1 MDVFD
6 LSAKITLDTSDYDK
20 GLSDA
25 ESGMSSFGKSLG
37 GGLGKA
43 AKVGATAIAG
53 ATAAVSGISTMLV
66 KGAGDVAAYGD
77 NIDKMSQKMGISAEA
92 YQEWDAVLRHSG
104 SSIDAMSRSMMT
116 LQKNAVNSADKFE
129 ILGITQEQLAEMS
142 TEDLFAAT
150 IEGLQNMEEGAERT
164 ALASELL
171 GMGAKELGALLN
183 TSAEETKAM
192 RDRVH
197 ELGGVMSDEAV
208 KSAAKY
214 QDTLQDMQTAFSGLQ
229 RGIQSDFMPAITTV
243 MEGLTELFS
252 GGDGIG
258 KINEG
263 VTLFINKL
271 VDGLPK
277 MIETGGQI
285 VSALAGAIVDNI
297 PQIISAGV
305 KLLSG
310 LIKGLIK
317 NKGKIFNA
325 VKEIIKAITDTL
337 GKEFPGLKSIID
349 KIQGAFDAVF
359 GFILDNGP
367 LIKSML
373 AGILA
378 GIMAYKATIA
388 VITGI
393 QKAVGLVTTAVKLMN
408 GEMALTSALN
418 PFGAIAAAAGLAVGA
433 VVMLAEKDQAA
444 LDARREAMA
453 QISEESQQ
461 AMEFANQFSASLD
474 NVYES
479 NQRITQ
485 SVEEEFAPTEALV
498 NELRTMVDE
507 NGKVKEGYEERAQ
520 AITEQLAEA
529 FNTEITYQNGVIEKY
544 DEVMGKLDDIILKK
558 KAEALLDANKDQYAN
573 ALRDQVAL
581 YGDMNTAQQEYNA
594 AAEEYSQKLL
604 RLAEMRKEYES
615 GAVQALDTFSIAA
628 WTSEAQTLMAEVE
641 GLQEKM
647 TGLQEIVNGT
657 SEAYYASQD
666 FLNDYNNLTEIV
678 ATGTGDLQQ
687 AVTNMTNGIIESA
700 PQDILIKQVE
710 EAQAALSSMLE
721 LREKGGAVTDQQIAD
736 ATERVKA
743 AVDALKGFGQDG
755 AAGYAEGL
763 KDDGE
768 VVDAAEQMIKDAEE
782 AVQTAQDSHSPSRLF
797 KKQGVNA
804 VEGYGKGI
812 EDKKGWL
819 NSVIESLMNDVKT
832 KFTEKTPEAREW
844 GIDLMKNFIDGI
856 KSEMAELESIV
867 KQVGQVISDNLEH
880 SHPKEG
886 PLANDYTWMPDMM
899 ELFAE
904 GIENNADIVRDAA
917 VNAFDFRDA
926 VSSPDMR
933 TSSANA
939 GGVNLNRVIELL
951 QDIAD
956 NGMSVALEGDAAG
969 IFTVVETEN
978 KRRTKATRYNALS
991 MVRY

>member
-6 LSAKITLDTSDYDK
+6 LFAKISLDTSEYES

-25 ESGMSSFGKSLG
+25 ESKASSFGKSLG
-37 GGLGKA
+37 SGLSKM
-43 AKVGATAIAG
+43 AKIGTVAIAG
-53 ATAAVSGISTMLV
+53 VTTAAAGVSSMFI
-66 KGAGDVAAYGD
+66 KGASSVAEYGD
-77 NIDKMSQKMGISAEA
+77 NIDKMSQKLGLSAEA
-92 YQEWDAVLRHSG
+92 YQEWDAVMQHSG
-104 SSIDAMSRSMMT
+104 TTMDAMSRGMQT

-129 ILGITQEQLAEMS
+129 ALGITQEQLAEMS
-142 TEDLFAAT
+142 TEELFEAT
-150 IEGLQNMEEGAERT
+150 ITGLQNMEEGAERT
-164 ALASELL
+164 ALANELL
-171 GMGAKELGALLN
+171 GGSAKELGALLN
-183 TSAEETKAM
+183 TSAAETKAM

-208 KSAAKY
+208 KSAAQY
-214 QDTLQDMQTAFSGLQ
+214 QDTLQDMKTAFSGLQ

-263 VTLFINKL
+263 ITTFINKM
-271 VDGLPK
+271 VDALPDV
-277 MIETGGQI
+277 MDTGVKI
-285 VSALAGAIVDNI
+285 VSALAGAIIDNI

-310 LIKGLIK
+310 LVKGLIK
-317 NKGKIFNA
+317 NRRKIFDA
-325 VKEIIKAITDTL
+325 VKQIIKAITDTL
-337 GKEFPGLKSIID
+337 GQEFPSLKSIMD
-349 KIQGAFDAVF
+349 KIQGVFDAVF

-378 GIMAYKATIA
+378 GFLAYKTA
-388 VITGI
+388 VVVLTSI
-393 QKAVGLVTTAVKLMN
+393 QKAVGLVSAAVKVMN
-408 GEMALTSALN
+408 GEMALTATLN
-418 PFGAIAAAAGLAVGA
+418 PFGAIAAAAAVAVGA

-485 SVEEEFAPTEALV
+485 SVEDEFAPTEALV

-507 NGKVKEGYEERAQ
+507 NGHVKEGYEERAQ
-520 AITEQLAEA
+520 VITEQLAEA

-558 KAEALLDANKDQYAN
+558 KAEALLDANKEQYAN

-594 AAEEYSQKLL
+594 AAEEYNQKLL

-615 GAVQALDTFSIAA
+615 GDMGTLELAA
-628 WTSEAQTLMAEVE
+628 WTSEAQTLMAEVD

-666 FLNDYNNLTEIV
+666 FLNDYNNLTEVV

-687 AVTNMTNGIIESA
+687 AVTDMTNGIIESA

-743 AVDALKGFGQDG
+743 AVEALQGFGKDG
-755 AAGYAEGL
+755 ADGYAEGL
-763 KDDGE
+763 KEDGE

-819 NSVIESLMNDVKT
+819 KSVIESLMNDVKT

-844 GIDLMKNFIDGI
+844 GIDLMKNFVDGI
-856 KSEMAELESIV
+856 KSELPNLESTV
-867 KQVGQVISDNLEH
+867 KQVGQVIADNLEH
-880 SHPKEG
+880 SHPSEG
-886 PLANDYTWMPDMM
+886 PLADDYKWMPDMM
-899 ELFAE
+899 ELFAD
-904 GIENNADIVRDAA
+904 GIKDNAHLVSDAA
-917 VNAFDFRDA
+917 VDAFDLRDA
-926 VSSPDMR
+926 MQMPEMR
-933 TSSANA
+933 GAN
-939 GGVNLNRVIELL
+939 GGGANLGRVVELL
-951 QDIAD
+951 QEIAD

-969 IFTVVETEN
+969 IFSVVETEN

>member
-1 MDVFD
+1 
-6 LSAKITLDTSDYDK
+6 
-20 GLSDA
+20 
-25 ESGMSSFGKSLG
+25 
-37 GGLGKA
+37 
-43 AKVGATAIAG
+43 
-53 ATAAVSGISTMLV
+53 
-66 KGAGDVAAYGD
+66 
-77 NIDKMSQKMGISAEA
+77 
-92 YQEWDAVLRHSG
+92 
-104 SSIDAMSRSMMT
+104 
-116 LQKNAVNSADKFE
+116 
-129 ILGITQEQLAEMS
+129 
-142 TEDLFAAT
+142 
-150 IEGLQNMEEGAERT
+150 
-164 ALASELL
+164 
-171 GMGAKELGALLN
+171 
-183 TSAEETKAM
+183 M

-544 DEVMGKLDDIILKK
+544 D
-558 KAEALLDANKDQYAN
+558 
-573 ALRDQVAL
+573 
-581 YGDMNTAQQEYNA
+581 
-594 AAEEYSQKLL
+594 
-604 RLAEMRKEYES
+604 
-615 GAVQALDTFSIAA
+615 
-628 WTSEAQTLMAEVE
+628 
-641 GLQEKM
+641 
-647 TGLQEIVNGT
+647 
-657 SEAYYASQD
+657 
-666 FLNDYNNLTEIV
+666 
-678 ATGTGDLQQ
+678 
-687 AVTNMTNGIIESA
+687 
-700 PQDILIKQVE
+700 
-710 EAQAALSSMLE
+710 
-721 LREKGGAVTDQQIAD
+721 
-736 ATERVKA
+736 
-743 AVDALKGFGQDG
+743 
-755 AAGYAEGL
+755 
-763 KDDGE
+763 
-768 VVDAAEQMIKDAEE
+768 
-782 AVQTAQDSHSPSRLF
+782 
-797 KKQGVNA
+797 
-804 VEGYGKGI
+804 
-812 EDKKGWL
+812 
-819 NSVIESLMNDVKT
+819 
-832 KFTEKTPEAREW
+832 
-844 GIDLMKNFIDGI
+844 
-856 KSEMAELESIV
+856 
-867 KQVGQVISDNLEH
+867 
-880 SHPKEG
+880 
-886 PLANDYTWMPDMM
+886 
-899 ELFAE
+899 
-904 GIENNADIVRDAA
+904 
-917 VNAFDFRDA
+917 
-926 VSSPDMR
+926 
-933 TSSANA
+933 
-939 GGVNLNRVIELL
+939 
-951 QDIAD
+951 
-956 NGMSVALEGDAAG
+956 
-969 IFTVVETEN
+969 
-978 KRRTKATRYNALS
+978 
-991 MVRY
+991 

>member
-6 LSAKITLDTSDYDK
+6 LFAKISLDTSEYES

-25 ESGMSSFGKSLG
+25 ESKASSFGKSLG
-37 GGLGKA
+37 SGLSKM
-43 AKVGATAIAG
+43 AKIGTVAIAG
-53 ATAAVSGISTMLV
+53 VTTAAAGVSSMFI
-66 KGAGDVAAYGD
+66 KGAASVAEYGD
-77 NIDKMSQKMGISAEA
+77 NIDKMSQKLGLSAEA
-92 YQEWDAVLRHSG
+92 YQEWDAVMQHSG
-104 SSIDAMSRSMMT
+104 TTMNAMSRGMQT

-129 ILGITQEQLAEMS
+129 ALGITQEQLAEMS
-142 TEDLFAAT
+142 TEELFEAT
-150 IEGLQNMEEGAERT
+150 ITGLQNMEEGAERT
-164 ALASELL
+164 ALANELL
-171 GMGAKELGALLN
+171 GGSAKELGALLN
-183 TSAEETKAM
+183 TSAAETKAM

-214 QDTLQDMQTAFSGLQ
+214 QDTLQDMKTAFSGLQ

-263 VTLFINKL
+263 ITTFINKM
-271 VDGLPK
+271 VGALPDV
-277 MIETGGQI
+277 MDTGVKI
-285 VSALAGAIVDNI
+285 VSALAGAIIDNI

-310 LIKGLIK
+310 LVKGLIK
-317 NKGKIFNA
+317 NRRKIFDA
-325 VKEIIKAITDTL
+325 VKQIIKAITDTL
-337 GKEFPGLKSIID
+337 GQEFPALKSIMD
-349 KIQGAFDAVF
+349 KIQGVFDAVF

-378 GIMAYKATIA
+378 GFLAYKTA
-388 VITGI
+388 VVVLTSI

-408 GEMALTSALN
+408 GEMALSATLN
-418 PFGAIAAAAGLAVGA
+418 PFGAIAAAAGVAVGA

-485 SVEEEFAPTEALV
+485 SVEDEFAPTEALV
-498 NELRTMVDE
+498 NELREMVDE
-507 NGKVKEGYEERAQ
+507 NGHVKEGYEERAQ
-520 AITEQLAEA
+520 VITEQLAEA

-544 DEVMGKLDDIILKK
+544 DEVMGKLDDVILKK
-558 KAEALLDANKDQYAN
+558 KAEALLDANKEQYAN
-573 ALRDQVAL
+573 AMRDQVAL

-594 AAEEYSQKLL
+594 AAEEYNQKLA
-604 RLAEMRKEYES
+604 RMAEMRKEYES
-615 GAVQALDTFSIAA
+615 GAVQALDTFSMAA

-641 GLQEKM
+641 GLLEKM
-647 TGLQEIVNGT
+647 AGLQEIVNGT

-666 FLNDYNNLTEIV
+666 FLNDYNNLTEVV
-678 ATGTGDLQQ
+678 ATGTGDLQR
-687 AVTNMTNGIIESA
+687 AVTDMTNGIIESA

-710 EAQAALSSMLE
+710 DAQAALSSMLE

-743 AVDALKGFGQDG
+743 AVEALQGFGKDG
-755 AAGYAEGL
+755 ADGYAEGL
-763 KDDGE
+763 KEDGE

-782 AVQTAQDSHSPSRLF
+782 AVQNAQDSHSPSRLF

-812 EDKKGWL
+812 EDKQGWL
-819 NSVIESLMNDVKT
+819 KSVIESLMNDVKT

-844 GIDLMKNFIDGI
+844 GIDLMKNFVDGI
-856 KSEMAELESIV
+856 KSELPNLEATV
-867 KQVGQVISDNLEH
+867 KQVGQVIADNLEH
-880 SHPKEG
+880 SHPSEG
-886 PLANDYTWMPDMM
+886 PLADDYKWMPDMM
-899 ELFAE
+899 ELFAD
-904 GIENNADIVRDAA
+904 GIKDNAHLVSDAA
-917 VNAFDFRDA
+917 VDAFDLRDA
-926 VSSPDMR
+926 MQMPEMR
-933 TSSANA
+933 GAN
-939 GGVNLNRVIELL
+939 GGGANLGRVVQLL
-951 QDIAD
+951 QEIAD
-956 NGMSVALEGDAAG
+956 NGMSVTLAGDADG
-969 IFTVVETEN
+969 IFTVVEQEN
-978 KRRTKATRYNALS
+978 RRRTKATRYNALS
-991 MVRY
+991 MMRS

>member
-6 LSAKITLDTSDYDK
+6 LFAKISLDTSEYES

-25 ESGMSSFGKSLG
+25 ESKASSFGKSLG
-37 GGLGKA
+37 SGLSKM
-43 AKVGATAIAG
+43 AKIGTVAIAG
-53 ATAAVSGISTMLV
+53 VTTAAAGVSSMFI
-66 KGAGDVAAYGD
+66 KGAASVAEYGD
-77 NIDKMSQKMGISAEA
+77 NIDKMSQKMGLSAEA
-92 YQEWDAVLRHSG
+92 YQEWDAVMQHSG
-104 SSIDAMSRSMMT
+104 TTMSAMTRGMQT
-116 LQKNAVNSADKFE
+116 LQKAAVNSADKFE
-129 ILGITQEQLAEMS
+129 ALGITQEQLAKMS
-142 TEDLFAAT
+142 TEELFEAT
-150 IEGLQNMEEGAERT
+150 ITGLQNMEEGAERT
-164 ALASELL
+164 ALANELL
-171 GMGAKELGALLN
+171 GGSAKELGALLN
-183 TSAEETKAM
+183 TSAAETKAM

-214 QDTLQDMQTAFSGLQ
+214 KDTLQDMKTAFSGLQ

-263 VTLFINKL
+263 ITTFINKM
-271 VDGLPK
+271 VDALPDV
-277 MIETGGQI
+277 MDTGVKI
-285 VSALAGAIVDNI
+285 VSALAGAIIDNI

-310 LIKGLIK
+310 LVKGLIK
-317 NKGKIFNA
+317 NRRKIFDA
-325 VKEIIKAITDTL
+325 VKQIIKAITDTL
-337 GKEFPGLKSIID
+337 GQEFPSLKSIMD
-349 KIQGAFDAVF
+349 KIQGVFDAVF

-378 GIMAYKATIA
+378 GFLAYKTA
-388 VITGI
+388 VVVLTSI
-393 QKAVGLVTTAVKLMN
+393 QKAVGLVSAAVKVMN
-408 GEMALTSALN
+408 GEMALTATLN
-418 PFGAIAAAAGLAVGA
+418 PFGAIAAAAAVAVGA

-485 SVEEEFAPTEALV
+485 SVEDEFAPTEALV

-507 NGKVKEGYEERAQ
+507 NGHVKEGYEERAQ
-520 AITEQLAEA
+520 VITEQLAEA

-558 KAEALLDANKDQYAN
+558 KAEALLDANKEQYAN

-594 AAEEYSQKLL
+594 AAEEYNQKLL

-615 GAVQALDTFSIAA
+615 GDMGTLELAA
-628 WTSEAQTLMAEVE
+628 WTSEAQTLMAEVD

-657 SEAYYASQD
+657 SEAYYKSQD
-666 FLNDYNNLTEIV
+666 FLNDYNALTEVV

-687 AVTNMTNGIIESA
+687 AVTDMTNGIIESA
-700 PQDILIKQVE
+700 PQDILIKQAE
-710 EAQAALSSMLE
+710 EAKATLESMLE
-721 LREKGGAVTDQQIAD
+721 LQAKGGAITDEQIAQ
-736 ATERVKA
+736 ATERVAA
-743 AVDALKGFGQDG
+743 AVDAMAGLGKDG
-755 AAGYAEGL
+755 SAGYAEGL
-763 KDDGE
+763 KDTED
-768 VVDAAEQMIKDAEE
+768 VVEAAKKMVEDAEE
-782 AVQTAQDSHSPSRLF
+782 EIKTAQDSHSPSRLF

-812 EDKKGWL
+812 EDKQGWL
-819 NSVIESLMNDVKT
+819 KSVIESLMNDVKT

-844 GIDLMKNFIDGI
+844 GIDLMKNFVDGI
-856 KSEMAELESIV
+856 KSELPNLESTV
-867 KQVGQVISDNLEH
+867 KQVGQVIADNLEH
-880 SHPKEG
+880 SHPSEG
-886 PLANDYTWMPDMM
+886 PLADDYKWMPDMM
-899 ELFAE
+899 ELFAD
-904 GIENNADIVRDAA
+904 GIKDNAHLVSDAA
-917 VNAFDFRDA
+917 VDAFDLRDA
-926 VSSPDMR
+926 MQMPEMR
-933 TSSANA
+933 GANA
-939 GGVNLNRVIELL
+939 GGANLGRVVELL
-951 QDIAD
+951 QEIAD

>member
-6 LSAKITLDTSDYDK
+6 LFAKISLDTSEYES

-25 ESGMSSFGKSLG
+25 ESKASSFGKSLG
-37 GGLGKA
+37 SGLSKM
-43 AKVGATAIAG
+43 AKIGTVAIAG
-53 ATAAVSGISTMLV
+53 VTTAAAGVSSMFI
-66 KGAGDVAAYGD
+66 KGAASVAEYGD
-77 NIDKMSQKMGISAEA
+77 NIDKMSQKLGLSAEA
-92 YQEWDAVLRHSG
+92 YQEWDAVMQHSG
-104 SSIDAMSRSMMT
+104 TTMDAMSRGMQT

-129 ILGITQEQLAEMS
+129 ALGITQEQLAEMS
-142 TEDLFAAT
+142 TEELFEAT
-150 IEGLQNMEEGAERT
+150 ITGLQNMEEGAERT
-164 ALASELL
+164 ALANELL
-171 GMGAKELGALLN
+171 GGSAKELGALLN
-183 TSAEETKAM
+183 TSAAETKAM

-214 QDTLQDMQTAFSGLQ
+214 QDTLQDMKTAFSGLQ

-263 VTLFINKL
+263 ITTFINKM
-271 VDGLPK
+271 VDALPDV
-277 MIETGGQI
+277 MDTGVKI
-285 VSALAGAIVDNI
+285 VSALAGAIIDNI

-310 LIKGLIK
+310 LVKGLIK
-317 NKGKIFNA
+317 NRRKIFDA
-325 VKEIIKAITDTL
+325 VKQIIKAITDTL
-337 GKEFPGLKSIID
+337 GQEFPSLKSIMD
-349 KIQGAFDAVF
+349 KIQGVFDAVF

-378 GIMAYKATIA
+378 GFLAYKTA
-388 VITGI
+388 VVVLTSI
-393 QKAVGLVTTAVKLMN
+393 QKAVGLVSAAVKVMN
-408 GEMALTSALN
+408 GEMALTATLN
-418 PFGAIAAAAGLAVGA
+418 PFGAIAAAAAVAVGA

-485 SVEEEFAPTEALV
+485 SVEDEFAPTEALV

-507 NGKVKEGYEERAQ
+507 NGHVKEGYEERAQ
-520 AITEQLAEA
+520 VITEQLAEA

-558 KAEALLDANKDQYAN
+558 KAEALLDANKEQYAN

-594 AAEEYSQKLL
+594 AAEEYNQKLL

-628 WTSEAQTLMAEVE
+628 WTSEAQTLMAEVD

-647 TGLQEIVNGT
+647 TGLQDIVNGT

-666 FLNDYNNLTEIV
+666 FLNDYNSLTEVV

-687 AVTNMTNGIIESA
+687 AVTDMTNGIIESA

-721 LREKGGAVTDQQIAD
+721 LREKNGAVTDQQIAD

-743 AVDALKGFGQDG
+743 AVEALQGFGKDG
-755 AAGYAEGL
+755 ADGYAEGL

-812 EDKKGWL
+812 EDKQGWL
-819 NSVIESLMNDVKT
+819 KSVIESLMNDVKT

-844 GIDLMKNFIDGI
+844 GIDLMKNFVDGI
-856 KSEMAELESIV
+856 KSELPNLESTV
-867 KQVGQVISDNLEH
+867 KQVGQVIADNLEH
-880 SHPKEG
+880 SHPSEG
-886 PLANDYTWMPDMM
+886 PLADDYKWMPDMM
-899 ELFAE
+899 ELFAD
-904 GIENNADIVRDAA
+904 GIKDNAHLVSDAA
-917 VNAFDFRDA
+917 VDAFDLRDA
-926 VSSPDMR
+926 MQMPEMR
-933 TSSANA
+933 GAN
-939 GGVNLNRVIELL
+939 GGGANLGRVVELL
-951 QDIAD
+951 QEIAD